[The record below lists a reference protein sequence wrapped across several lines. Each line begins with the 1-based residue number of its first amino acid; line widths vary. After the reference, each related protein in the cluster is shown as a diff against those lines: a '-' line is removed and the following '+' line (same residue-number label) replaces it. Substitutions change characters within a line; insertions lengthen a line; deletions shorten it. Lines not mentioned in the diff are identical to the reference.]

1 MISKNR
7 IDDKLWALH
16 DACVKYQ
23 EADRLARLV
32 LLAITDYINADKA
45 PLQFIIGFIE
55 YPDSKLDHLIK
66 ACLNG
71 DTSANGIIKTCKKA
85 FARN

>member
-7 IDDKLWALH
+7 IDDKLWALN

-23 EADRLARLV
+23 EVNHLAKLV
-32 LLAITDYINADKA
+32 LFAITDYINADKA

-85 FARN
+85 FVRN